1 MEESASL
8 LKIDQETLTK
18 LSKDKLSQVNFSGAG
33 LSELAIQVISYAVEK
48 ASKVFSINLSD
59 NGFSS
64 EVCRDLSR
72 MLSVNYNLVF
82 VDFSYNK
89 IDNEGAEHLS
99 MGLLKENK
107 IKTLYL
113 NSNVIGAIGISKL
126 SISIARMTKLV
137 SLDLSQNPIGDEGV
151 LCLLKAYK
159 ESSEEINLQ
168 SLYVD
173 DCGIQEEGAIAA
185 AVLMGH
191 LPSLVTLHIED
202 NPISDKGAQALLTV
216 VAEDPKKRKLFLT
229 TGVGKLEERDELK
242 LPLLEL
248 EPQFRREARRYIK
261 TDSNWRLLREK
272 LDGGGKSILVEEVK
286 AVDGQ

>member
-18 LSKDKLSQVNFSGAG
+18 LSKDKLGQVNFSGAK

-48 ASKVFSINLSD
+48 ANNVFSVNLSD
-59 NGFSS
+59 NGFTSA
-64 EVCRDLSR
+64 VCRDLSR
-72 MLSVNYNLVF
+72 MVSVNYNLVF

-89 IDNEGAEHLS
+89 IDNEGAEHLAS
-99 MGLLKENK
+99 GLLKENK

-113 NSNVIGAIGISKL
+113 NSNAIGATGISKL
-126 SISIARMTKLV
+126 ALSIARMKKLV

-159 ESSEEINLQ
+159 ESSEESNLQ

-185 AVLMGH
+185 ANLMSH

-202 NPISDKGAQALLTV
+202 NPISDKGAQALLSMADV
-216 VAEDPKKRKLFLT
+216 PGKKLFLT
-229 TGVGKLEERDELK
+229 TGVGAIENAAFEKK
-242 LPLLEL
+242 LPPLEL
-248 EPQFRREARRYIK
+248 EPHFLKEARKYL
-261 TDSNWRLLREK
+261 S
-272 LDGGGKSILVEEVK
+272 
-286 AVDGQ
+286 

>member
-126 SISIARMTKLV
+126 SIWIAR
-137 SLDLSQNPIGDEGV
+137 
-151 LCLLKAYK
+151 
-159 ESSEEINLQ
+159 
-168 SLYVD
+168 
-173 DCGIQEEGAIAA
+173 
-185 AVLMGH
+185 
-191 LPSLVTLHIED
+191 
-202 NPISDKGAQALLTV
+202 
-216 VAEDPKKRKLFLT
+216 
-229 TGVGKLEERDELK
+229 
-242 LPLLEL
+242 
-248 EPQFRREARRYIK
+248 
-261 TDSNWRLLREK
+261 
-272 LDGGGKSILVEEVK
+272 
-286 AVDGQ
+286 

>member
-107 IKTLYL
+107 IKRFT
-113 NSNVIGAIGISKL
+113 
-126 SISIARMTKLV
+126 
-137 SLDLSQNPIGDEGV
+137 
-151 LCLLKAYK
+151 
-159 ESSEEINLQ
+159 
-168 SLYVD
+168 
-173 DCGIQEEGAIAA
+173 
-185 AVLMGH
+185 
-191 LPSLVTLHIED
+191 
-202 NPISDKGAQALLTV
+202 
-216 VAEDPKKRKLFLT
+216 
-229 TGVGKLEERDELK
+229 
-242 LPLLEL
+242 
-248 EPQFRREARRYIK
+248 
-261 TDSNWRLLREK
+261 
-272 LDGGGKSILVEEVK
+272 
-286 AVDGQ
+286 